1 MCGASCPRVC
11 ICTGTSFYKDQ
22 IRGQKGGASS
32 ERVSVEASTLT
43 LSHLG
48 LPLPEIKISST
59 TAVLPLLGALR
70 TGLEIHSGACLWSD
84 GTRRLQLC
92 CSPPPTS
99 QRGMWVLLPQAVE
112 FLACCLIP
120 KVPSEAKESGY
131 SCEGC
136 DAPQVSQGEGGGG
149 QDPGAMEGTP
159 EV

>member
-1 MCGASCPRVC
+1 MRFTQGPV
-11 ICTGTSFYKDQ
+11 Y
-22 IRGQKGGASS
+22 GQM
-32 ERVSVEASTLT
+32 
-43 LSHLG
+43 
-48 LPLPEIKISST
+48 
-59 TAVLPLLGALR
+59 
-70 TGLEIHSGACLWSD
+70 GLEGYSYVA
-84 GTRRLQLC
+84 
-92 CSPPPTS
+92 PP